1 MNDNINQNGLVN
13 FRAGF
18 VAILGRPNVG
28 KSSYINV
35 LLGEHILAVSEKPQ
49 TTRNSLRCIYTDA
62 TKQIVFVDTPG
73 IHVPKHA
80 LGEFMIKEAEDA
92 LSCVD
97 AVCYV
102 VEATDRSISEKDHMI
117 IAALK
122 EMHCPVILL
131 VNKVDKLTKIADW
144 QKVVDVYNKELNI
157 KDSLCVSA
165 KNEIGI
171 RESAEAIAKFL
182 PIQPAIYP
190 SDMLMDSTERFLVA
204 EIIRESIF
212 THTREEVPH
221 NVAVVIDEFKSP
233 DEYDVNIATIRATII
248 VARPG
253 QKAILIGHAGSM
265 LKEIGTDARE
275 KLEKQLGYKIFLSLW
290 VKVKPDWQKKVEELR
305 HLGYVL

>member
-1 MNDNINQNGLVN
+1 MKNIKQEETFN
-13 FRAGF
+13 FKAGF

-28 KSSYINV
+28 KSSYINA

-49 TTRNSLRCIYTDA
+49 TTRNSLRCIYTDEA
-62 TKQIVFVDTPG
+62 KQIVFVDTPG

-80 LGEFMIKEAEDA
+80 LGEFMIKEAEDT

-102 VEATDRSISEKDHMI
+102 VEATDRSISEKDKMI
-117 IAALK
+117 ISALG
-122 EMHCPVILL
+122 ELHCPIILL
-131 VNKVDKLTKIADW
+131 VNKADKLTKIADW
-144 QKVVDVYNKELNI
+144 KKVVDIYSGAINI
-157 KDSLCVSA
+157 NDSLCVST

-171 RESAEAIAKFL
+171 KESAEVIAKFL
-182 PIQPAIYP
+182 PNQPAIYP

-212 THTREEVPH
+212 AYTREEVPH
-221 NVAVVIDEFKSP
+221 NVAVIIDEFKSP
-233 DEYDVNIATIRATII
+233 DEYDVKIATIRATII

-253 QKAILIGHAGSM
+253 QKAIIIGHGGAM
-265 LKEIGTDARE
+265 LKNIGTSARE

>member
-1 MNDNINQNGLVN
+1 MKNKNQNDILN
-13 FRAGF
+13 FKAGF

-28 KSSYINV
+28 KSSYINA
-35 LLGEHILAVSEKPQ
+35 LLEEHILAVSEKPQ

-102 VEATDRSISEKDHMI
+102 VEATDRSISEKDKMI
-117 IAALK
+117 ISALK
-122 EMHCPVILL
+122 EMNCPVILL
-131 VNKVDKLTKIADW
+131 INKADKLTKIADW
-144 QKVVDVYNKELNI
+144 QKVVEIYKTELNI
-157 KDSLCVSA
+157 KDSICVSA

-171 RESAEAIAKFL
+171 KESAEVIAKFL
-182 PIQPAIYP
+182 PNQPAIYP

-221 NVAVVIDEFKSP
+221 NVAVIIDEFKSP
-233 DEYDVNIATIRATII
+233 DEYDVKIASIRATII

-253 QKAILIGHAGSM
+253 QKAIIIGHGGSM
-265 LKEIGTDARE
+265 LKDIGTDARE

-290 VKVKPDWQKKVEELR
+290 VKVKPDWQKKIEELR